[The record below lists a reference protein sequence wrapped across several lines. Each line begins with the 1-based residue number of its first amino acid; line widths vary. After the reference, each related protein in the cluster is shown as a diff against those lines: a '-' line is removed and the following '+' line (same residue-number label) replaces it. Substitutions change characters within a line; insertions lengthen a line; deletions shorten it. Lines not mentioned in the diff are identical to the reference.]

1 MATMKLSTRTL
12 WPVLL
17 SVAAVAGVS
26 CGDGGDGANANDPP
40 SASFAFSCIQMNCVF
55 DGRASSDADG
65 NIASYSWTFGDGAVA
80 AGETA
85 SHIYESAGTRT
96 VTLTV
101 TDDDGATDS
110 ESRSVTVAEGQGTI
124 PPVLE
129 YALYTDGSLPP
140 LVIEAP
146 LGDNVVLELSGLIF
160 APFLAGELDTETG
173 NFTIEPGVGL
183 RVSESNDPVQLFGT
197 FEVAVDETFDIPVDS
212 LPVGGGLY
220 VDSFA
225 PLFLGRVLVDV
236 LPAGAGLRLSLDQGT
251 NGTIEAQVE
260 LTWAE
265 FDELLG
271 SAAPQWQQLGAF
283 GYVALIEF
291 VPELME
297 YGLGGALLAVTLED
311 LLPVVSPV
319 TAPCEAFSAAG
330 LSVPPPP
337 PVIPDQGFETFTWF
351 DDAASGDVST
361 GDSFSLAFD
370 YCLLYFGD
378 EDAVMNNGLF
388 RMINWSHFFTN
399 NVLTQVWFQ
408 GIFEDFE
415 IWAVWDADGGGPGTA
430 SVAELEARV
439 NGPLVLLLTAP

>member
-1 MATMKLSTRTL
+1 MKLTTRTL

-26 CGDGGDGANANDPP
+26 CGDGGDGSNVNDPP
-40 SASFAFSCIQMNCVF
+40 SASFTFACIQMDCVF

-65 NIASYSWTFGDGAVA
+65 NIASYRWTFGDGAVA

-85 SHIYESAGTRT
+85 SHTYESDGTRT

-101 TDDDGATDS
+101 TDDDGATNS
-110 ESRSVTVAEGQGTI
+110 ASRSVTVPEGQVTI

-129 YALYTDGSLPP
+129 YAIYTDEALPP
-140 LVIEAP
+140 LVVEAP
-146 LGDNVVLELSGLIF
+146 LGDNVVLELSGLVA
-160 APFLAGELDTETG
+160 APFLAGELVTETG
-173 NFTIEPGVGL
+173 NFTIKPGSGL
-183 RVSESNDPVQLFGT
+183 RVSESDDPAQLFGA
-197 FEVAVDETFDIPVDS
+197 FEVAIDETFDVPVNS

-225 PLFLGRVLVDV
+225 PLSLGRVLVDV
-236 LPAGAGLRLSLDQGT
+236 LPAGAGVRLSLDEGA
-251 NGTIEAQVE
+251 NGTIDAQVE
-260 LTWAE
+260 LTWAD

-271 SAAPQWQQLGAF
+271 SEAPQWQQLGAF
-283 GYVALIEF
+283 GYAVLIDF

-297 YGLGGALLAVTLED
+297 YVLGGALLAVTLED

-319 TAPCEAFSAAG
+319 MAPCDTFSAAG

-361 GDSFSLAFD
+361 GDSFSLEFD

-378 EDAVMNNGLF
+378 EDSVMNDGLF